1 MDEILA
7 YVKKALGI
15 TSDFQDEA
23 LKAFI
28 KEVNNYLLDAGVDE
42 KKINTEPTYGVV
54 TRGVIDLW
62 NYGASDGQLSPYFYE
77 RVIQLAAKEA

>member
-7 YVKKALGI
+7 YVKKALNI
-15 TSDFQDEA
+15 TGDFQDEA

-28 KEVNNYLLDAGVDE
+28 KEVNNYLLNAGVDE
-42 KKINTEPTYGVV
+42 KKINTEPTFGAV

-62 NYGASDGQLSPYFYE
+62 NYGAGDGQLSPYFYE

>member
-1 MDEILA
+1 MDKILA
-7 YVKKALGI
+7 YVKKALNI
-15 TSDFQDEA
+15 TGDFQDEA

-42 KKINTEPTYGVV
+42 KKINTEPTFGAV

-62 NYGASDGQLSPYFYE
+62 NYGAGDGQLSPYFYE

>member
-7 YVKKALGI
+7 YVKKALNI
-15 TSDFQDEA
+15 TGDFQDEA

-28 KEVNNYLLDAGVDE
+28 KEVNNYLLNAGVDE
-42 KKINTEPTYGVV
+42 KKINTEPTFGTV

-62 NYGASDGQLSPYFYE
+62 NYGAGDGQLSPYFYE

>member
-1 MDEILA
+1 MDAILA
-7 YVKKALGI
+7 HVKKALCI
-15 TSDFQDEA
+15 TSNFQDEA

-28 KEVNNYLLDAGVDE
+28 EEVNQYLIDAGVDE
-42 KKINTEPTYGVV
+42 NKINTEPTFGVV

-77 RVIQLAAKEA
+77 RVIQLATKEA